1 MYCRSWFTKQ
11 ITPPPPGTN
20 PALFFSNTKVEYDD
34 GLVEE
39 FEREIER
46 IKMETAK
53 SEESRLRT
61 EMALLET
68 GDEIVCLKA
77 NIELAL
83 GRAASMERE
92 NKVIVTQL
100 ADLTISNQKDMDGL
114 LREICDLKARNHELE
129 STLIERES
137 EDEILV
143 KCQEDERASFFQTIK
158 RMEAEQTS
166 MAEEE
171 NRRIRDELK
180 AAYDE
185 VQTLRLRD
193 TEITNKLSDRVA
205 ELERANDDLRGQLA
219 SAANIDGSA
228 QDKVDS
234 LASTIETLTKEKFQ
248 LESRL
253 TKEIQKSTK
262 RRDEA
267 KERRQKFKGKLAGM
281 AETLKDG
288 EKIKV

>member
-1 MYCRSWFTKQ
+1 
-11 ITPPPPGTN
+11 
-20 PALFFSNTKVEYDD
+20 
-34 GLVEE
+34 
-39 FEREIER
+39 
-46 IKMETAK
+46 
-53 SEESRLRT
+53 
-61 EMALLET
+61 
-68 GDEIVCLKA
+68 
-77 NIELAL
+77 
-83 GRAASMERE
+83 
-92 NKVIVTQL
+92 
-100 ADLTISNQKDMDGL
+100 
-114 LREICDLKARNHELE
+114 
-129 STLIERES
+129 
-137 EDEILV
+137 
-143 KCQEDERASFFQTIK
+143 
-158 RMEAEQTS
+158 
-166 MAEEE
+166 
-171 NRRIRDELK
+171 LK

-193 TEITNKLSDRVA
+193 TEITNKLSDRVT

-281 AETLKDG
+281 AETLNDG
-288 EKIKV
+288 ERINM

>member
-11 ITPPPPGTN
+11 ITPPPGTN

-137 EDEILV
+137 ENEILV
-143 KCQEDERASFFQTIK
+143 KCQEDERGSFFQTIK

-248 LESRL
+248 LEMRL

-288 EKIKV
+288 EKINV

>member
-1 MYCRSWFTKQ
+1 MCST
-11 ITPPPPGTN
+11 ISTI
-20 PALFFSNTKVEYDD
+20 SI
-34 GLVEE
+34 GL
-39 FEREIER
+39 
-46 IKMETAK
+46 TAK

-100 ADLTISNQKDMDGL
+100 ADLTISSQKDMDGL

>member
-1 MYCRSWFTKQ
+1 M
-11 ITPPPPGTN
+11 
-20 PALFFSNTKVEYDD
+20 EYDD

-61 EMALLET
+61 EKALLET

-83 GRAASMERE
+83 GRATSMERE
-92 NKVIVTQL
+92 NKGIMTQL
-100 ADLTISNQKDMDGL
+100 VDLTISNQKDRDGL
-114 LREICDLKARNHELE
+114 LREICDLKTRNHELE

-137 EDEILV
+137 ENEILV
-143 KCQEDERASFFQTIK
+143 KRQEDERGSFFQTIK

-193 TEITNKLSDRVA
+193 TEITNKLSDRVT

-288 EKIKV
+288 ERINMLCLHTRHIKVALMKHWSVAFD